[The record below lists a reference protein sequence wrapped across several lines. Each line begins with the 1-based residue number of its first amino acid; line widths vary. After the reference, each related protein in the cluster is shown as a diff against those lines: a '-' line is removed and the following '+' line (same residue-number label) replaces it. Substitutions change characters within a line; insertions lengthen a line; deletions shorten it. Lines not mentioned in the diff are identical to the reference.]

1 MLELSLI
8 VGRSLARYPLWLR
21 LHESG
26 FNPERISSE
35 EMVAFCGPPLEHY
48 LAEQGLALRLREQ
61 RRLERSVGRFD
72 PSLPTPE
79 EHLERLHGG

>member
-8 VGRSLARYPLWLR
+8 VGRPLARYPLWLR

-26 FNPERISSE
+26 FDPERISSE

-48 LAEQGLALRLREQ
+48 LAEQGLALPQ
-61 RRLERSVGRFD
+61 RQQLRLERSVGRFD
-72 PSLPTPE
+72 PARPTPE
-79 EHLERLHGG
+79 EHLARIHGG

>member
-8 VGRSLARYPLWLR
+8 VGRSLPRYPLWLR

-26 FNPERISSE
+26 FDPERISSD
-35 EMVAFCGPPLEHY
+35 EMVAFCGSPLAHY
-48 LAEQGLALRLREQ
+48 LAEQGLGLRLREQ
-61 RRLERSVGRFD
+61 QRLERSVGRFD

-79 EHLERLHGG
+79 EHLQRLHGG